1 MGPSAELETYRTLR
15 LGMAAAGV
23 LLFIALFGNIAASN
37 WRIPGSVSATYYEL
51 IRTIFVGV
59 LMVVGLA
66 LVTVKGRP
74 GWENGLLDAAGVL
87 IPLVALVPTPILD
100 ATCPSGQEC
109 IPPALVPSV
118 EVDVGAYLWLGGI
131 ALGYLWFR
139 RWYEGRNG
147 KAWDSAT
154 AIGVAGVSVLFV
166 LVAGI
171 FLLARPFFLQFAHY
185 GAAIPFFAILVV
197 VVVINA
203 RHSAPLDPAINQ
215 PASWYRRWYAG
226 IATAMGIF
234 IVGAVVVFIWTRR
247 QNAVLPTP
255 TTEPFPVIFW
265 VEVVLLLAFVL
276 YWFLQTA
283 ELWNETVPGKRS
295 NDPQA

>member
-1 MGPSAELETYRTLR
+1 MGPTAQETYRTLR

-23 LLFIALFGNIAASN
+23 LLFLGLFGNIAANN

-51 IRTIFVGV
+51 IRSIFVGV

-66 LVTVKGRP
+66 LVAVKGRP

-87 IPLVALVPTPILD
+87 IPLVALVPTPIVD
-100 ATCPSGQEC
+100 ATCPDAGQEC

-118 EVDVGAYLWLGGI
+118 EVDVTAYLWLGGL
-131 ALGYLWFR
+131 ALAYLWFR
-139 RWYEGRNG
+139 RAYQGRHGNP
-147 KAWDSAT
+147 WDTAT
-154 AIGVAGVSVLFV
+154 AVGVAGVSLIYV

-185 GAAIPFFAILVV
+185 GAAIPFFVILVV

-203 RHSAPLDPAINQ
+203 RFSAPVEPAISR

-226 IATAMGIF
+226 IATAMGLF
-234 IVGAVVVFIWTRR
+234 VAAAVIVFIWTRR

-255 TTEPFPVIFW
+255 TPEPFPVIFW
-265 VEVVLLLAFVL
+265 VEVILLLAFVV

-283 ELWNETVPGKRS
+283 ELWNETVPGKIK
-295 NDPQA
+295 A